1 MTRNHTTALPGPALI
16 LADGPA
22 WTGFTDRELARAVRK
37 YLQPAS
43 VAAMVRYWSRLGVGS
58 YPALGVDR
66 DHTAITSYPGPP
78 AAPATAGDGDR
89 APGEAD
95 GR

>member
-1 MTRNHTTALPGPALI
+1 MTRNRTTALPGPALI

-22 WTGFTDRELARAVRK
+22 WTGFTVHELARAVRK

-58 YPALGVDR
+58 YAALGVDR

-78 AAPATAGDGDR
+78 AAPAAAGDSDR

>member
-1 MTRNHTTALPGPALI
+1 MPRNHLMALSGPALI
-16 LADGPA
+16 QADGPG
-22 WTGFTDRELARAVRK
+22 WTGFSVHELARAVRK

-58 YPALGVDR
+58 YAALGVDR
-66 DHTAITSYPGPP
+66 DQTAITSYPGPP
-78 AAPATAGDGDR
+78 ATPAAAGDNDR

>member
-1 MTRNHTTALPGPALI
+1 MTRNHMTALRGPALI

-22 WTGFTDRELARAVRK
+22 WTGFTIHELARAVRK

-58 YPALGVDR
+58 YAALGVDS
-66 DHTAITSYPGPP
+66 DHAAITSYPGP
-78 AAPATAGDGDR
+78 AAAGENDR
-89 APGEAD
+89 APGEGD

>member
-1 MTRNHTTALPGPALI
+1 MTRNRLTALRGPALT

-22 WTGFTDRELARAVRK
+22 WTGFTVHELARAARK

-58 YPALGVDR
+58 YAALGVDR

-78 AAPATAGDGDR
+78 ATPAAAGDSDR

>member
-1 MTRNHTTALPGPALI
+1 MTRNRTTALPGPAMI

-22 WTGFTDRELARAVRK
+22 WTGFTVHELARAVRK

-58 YPALGVDR
+58 YAALGVDR

-78 AAPATAGDGDR
+78 ATPADAADSDH

>member
-1 MTRNHTTALPGPALI
+1 MTRNHPTARPGPARI

-22 WTGFTDRELARAVRK
+22 WTGFTVHALARAVRK

-58 YPALGVDR
+58 YAALGVDR
-66 DHTAITSYPGPP
+66 DHTAITSYPDPSAAPP
-78 AAPATAGDGDR
+78 AAGDSGR

>member
-1 MTRNHTTALPGPALI
+1 MPRNHLTALRGPALI

-22 WTGFTDRELARAVRK
+22 RTGFTVHQLARAIRK

-43 VAAMVRYWSRLGVGS
+43 VAAMIRYWSRLGVGS
-58 YPALGVDR
+58 YAALGVDR
-66 DHTAITSYPGPP
+66 DQTAITSYPG
-78 AAPATAGDGDR
+78 APATPAAAGDSDR
-89 APGEAD
+89 APGAAD